1 MHLNTP
7 ISCVKSCMSIEGNKN
22 KETKK
27 LALSEYNRD
36 HDNRK
41 MTGEAWCYCSDLEN
55 TAYGVI

>member
-1 MHLNTP
+1 
-7 ISCVKSCMSIEGNKN
+7 MSIEGNKN

-27 LALSEYNRD
+27 LALSQYNGD

-41 MTGEAWCYCSDLEN
+41 MTGGAWCYCSDLEN